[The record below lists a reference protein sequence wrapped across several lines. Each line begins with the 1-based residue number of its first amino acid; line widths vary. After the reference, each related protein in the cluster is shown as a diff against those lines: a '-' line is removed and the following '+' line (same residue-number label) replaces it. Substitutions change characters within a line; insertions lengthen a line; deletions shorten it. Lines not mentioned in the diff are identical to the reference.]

1 MDPRS
6 VDADPVFY
14 RDPGRP
20 GTGGTSTTG
29 FFAGRPSGALVMT
42 VAVRFEDAQGE
53 FYVAALFIRLN
64 SFAKIIETVGGAG
77 LGTAILVGADGTQ
90 LLPPVLPDAEA
101 GILDDETIRRVIEGG
116 EGTVRLFLPDGS
128 EGPGAF
134 VWLPALNAGLIVR
147 LDETELLVM
156 TPVFGTRCCGSDWRR

>member
-1 MDPRS
+1 
-6 VDADPVFY
+6 
-14 RDPGRP
+14 
-20 GTGGTSTTG
+20 
-29 FFAGRPSGALVMT
+29 MT

-116 EGTVRLFLPDGS
+116 KGTVRLFLPDGS